1 MTRPVF
7 LTGASGFVGRA
18 LVAELAR
25 AGLPMRLLLR
35 PASDRSFLPP
45 GAEVVTGDL
54 VAPESYRAALRGCAA
69 VVHLAA
75 LTGKAPPAA
84 FWKANRDGTA
94 ALVGAC
100 RAEGAPR
107 FLFVSSIAAGYPSLR
122 FYPYAQSKR
131 AAEAELRA
139 SGLAYT
145 ILRPTVIIGPGAPI
159 LTTLGKIAG
168 LPVVPLPGGGPVR
181 VQPVGVADVARA
193 IVHLLATD
201 RFEGETLDLGGREV
215 LSMRDFLI
223 RLRLAAGKGAPR
235 FLPVPLQPLRFG
247 LAALEPFARPV
258 LPATAGQM
266 SLFGNDSVAR
276 PNWLMDTLGPAM
288 TPLDALIGPGGAG
301 GAPGGP
307 TDRECDLFTRYL
319 IGQPATAEMCR
330 HYARALAA
338 RGLADWPPGRFDR
351 LLLGL
356 AERGRAGTALVDA
369 YTAFV
374 DRGAPVRRRLV
385 LLMAI
390 LENTPE
396 GAAAFDPLPD
406 RGAVRAA
413 AGLLWHGFAGG
424 LALLGAAVLLL
435 PLRLVLAGGGRPVA

>member
-1 MTRPVF
+1 MTGPIF

-25 AGLPMRLLLR
+25 SGLPMRLLLR

-54 VAPESYRAALRGCAA
+54 TAPESYRAALRGCAA

-84 FWKANRDGTA
+84 FWRANRDATA
-94 ALVGAC
+94 ALAAAC
-100 RAEGAPR
+100 RAEGVPR
-107 FLFVSSIAAGYPSLR
+107 FLFVSSIAAAYPSLR

-131 AAEAELRA
+131 AAEADLRA
-139 SGLAYT
+139 SGLGHT

-159 LTTLGKIAG
+159 LATLGKIAG
-168 LPVVPLPGGGPVR
+168 LPVVPLPGGGRVQ

-193 IVHLLATD
+193 IAHLLEAD

-223 RLRLAAGKGAPR
+223 RLRQAAGKGAPR
-235 FLPVPLQPLRFG
+235 FLPVPLKPLLFV

-266 SLFGNDSVAR
+266 SLFGNDSTAR
-276 PNWLMDTLGPAM
+276 PNWLMERLAPTMASLETL
-288 TPLDALIGPGGAG
+288 L
-301 GAPGGP
+301 APGGHGGGP
-307 TDRECDLFTRYL
+307 ADRECDLFTRYL
-319 IGQPATAEMCR
+319 IGQPATAEVRR
-330 HYARALAA
+330 HYARALAG
-338 RGLADWPPGRFDR
+338 RGLADPPPARFDR

-356 AERGRAGTALVDA
+356 AGRGGAGTALVDA
-369 YTAFV
+369 YTAFF

-396 GAAAFDPLPD
+396 GAAAFDPVPE

-413 AGLLWHGFAGG
+413 ARLLWHGFAGG
-424 LALLGAAVLLL
+424 LTLLAAAVLLL
-435 PLRLVLAGGGRPVA
+435 PLRLVLSRGGQPVA